1 MQQDPERVQG
11 SRTPNVTGALYPSKP
26 GNLDLGVFF
35 FFLISFFPYL
45 NASIRFNLNMT
56 IIKSAH
62 SCVLPPPQ
70 RPLKQLDFCI
80 FLSGTGS
87 RVYRTP

>member
-11 SRTPNVTGALYPSKP
+11 SGTPNVTGALYPSKP
-26 GNLDLGVFF
+26 GNL
-35 FFLISFFPYL
+35 FLISFFPYL